1 MANAIYK
8 PYCDN
13 PVGHI
18 APQDMYRN
26 QRVLSGTDPEYLS
39 DDGIFFLDTL
49 ILESGKTVSIT
60 DGKNQSIVTEM
71 ISASFNN
78 NHLRCDYGIKITGD
92 VIMAKGYIVE
102 NVIKP

>member
-1 MANAIYK
+1 
-8 PYCDN
+8 
-13 PVGHI
+13 
-18 APQDMYRN
+18 
-26 QRVLSGTDPEYLS
+26 
-39 DDGIFFLDTL
+39 
-49 ILESGKTVSIT
+49 
-60 DGKNQSIVTEM
+60 M